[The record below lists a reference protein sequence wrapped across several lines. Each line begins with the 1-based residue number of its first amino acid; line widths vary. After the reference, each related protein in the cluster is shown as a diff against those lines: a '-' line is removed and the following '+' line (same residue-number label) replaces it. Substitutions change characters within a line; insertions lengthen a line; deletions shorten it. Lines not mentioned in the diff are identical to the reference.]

1 VTRRAPTAAELE
13 AERRLWTDPEDAAA
27 LAAALMEARPDPP
40 AVTAERRRVL
50 HRETAPRRR
59 RALEGRP

>member
-1 VTRRAPTAAELE
+1 MTRRAPTTADLE
-13 AERRLWTDPEDAAA
+13 AERRLWTDPGDVAELEGAVTTAP
-27 LAAALMEARPDPP
+27 PDSP

-59 RALEGRP
+59 Q